1 MTYELLLVASRP
13 VNYGPVW
20 LAEKMTDANA
30 DLL

>member
-1 MTYELLLVASRP
+1 MTYELLMVARRP

-20 LAEKMTDANA
+20 LAEKTADANA